1 MSAMASAF
9 KERMN
14 KSTHGFTIAELM
26 VAIAI
31 IGILLAI
38 ALPYYSHYK
47 KTSCDQAALADLYNL
62 KAAVHKKLT
71 DDLMNTSSVV
81 ATTDAD
87 VSSAVDAVLADTS
100 GKYGFPGPTTK
111 CGVTLA
117 NKEGTV
123 TASTSQGTEQ
133 GVRGWT
139 LRMSG
144 GKDPVP
150 VGAQEGG
157 GGGGQGG
164 GSGLSP
170 FPGCTSK
177 Y

>member
-1 MSAMASAF
+1 MD
-9 KERMN
+9 KGVR
-14 KSTHGFTIAELM
+14 GFTIAQLM

-38 ALPYYSHYK
+38 ALPYYGHYK

-71 DDLMNTSSVV
+71 DDIMNSASVIVTSDE
-81 ATTDAD
+81 A
-87 VSSAVDAVLADTS
+87 VSNAVDAVLADRS
-100 GKYGFPGPTTK
+100 GKYGYPGPTAK
-111 CGVTLA
+111 CQVSLTNNNGV
-117 NKEGTV
+117 V
-123 TASTSQGTEQ
+123 TASTPVGTEQ

-150 VGAQEGG
+150 VSSQDSGGGGDQGG
-157 GGGGQGG
+157 GGGWN
-164 GSGLSP
+164 P
-170 FPGCTSK
+170 FPGCTSG

>member
-1 MSAMASAF
+1 
-9 KERMN
+9 MN
-14 KSTHGFTIAELM
+14 KHIQGFTIAELM

-71 DDLMNTSSVV
+71 DDLMSSTSLA
-81 ATTDAD
+81 ATTDED
-87 VSSAVDAVLADTS
+87 VSKAVDAVLADAT

-111 CGVTLA
+111 CSVSLTNNNGV
-117 NKEGTV
+117 V
-123 TASTSQGTEQ
+123 TASTPLGTEQ
-133 GVRGWT
+133 GVRGWM

-157 GGGGQGG
+157 GGGQGN
-164 GSGLSP
+164 GSGWNPL
-170 FPGCTSK
+170 PGCTSG